1 MGMFDTLFGGATSI
15 FGDMISADSQA
26 ATNAQNYKMFEE
38 NMAWQTQMSNTAE
51 QRRFADY
58 KAAGVNPLLV
68 TSSQGASSPSIS
80 TPQFQAPG
88 QSYQNL
94 GNQVASALQLK
105 TMKSQIDLNT
115 ANANNAQADADIKG
129 AKRGPSGTV
138 TVEDPEGN
146 ETTGPI
152 GGGTLGTLEFKQAL
166 QNLDTGAAQLKLIQ
180 QNIDLAGADTDNTKL
195 RTALES
201 LDLKTRQALYNT
213 TLAKAR
219 ADAGIAQSAASV
231 AGADAKVMGGNFGV
245 ILRTLQVIG
254 GIVK

>member
-1 MGMFDTLFGGATSI
+1 MPIAAAGIAAGAGVL
-15 FGDMISADSQA
+15 GDLIGADSQA
-26 ATNAQNYKMFEE
+26 QTNAQNYKMFQE

-88 QSYQNL
+88 ASFNNL
-94 GNQVASALQLK
+94 GQQATGAMEVASRIK
-105 TMKSQIDLNT
+105 LNE

-129 AKRGPSGTV
+129 SKRGPTGSVTV
-138 TVEDPEGN
+138 TDAEGN
-146 ETTGPI
+146 DSTGPI
-152 GGGTLGTLEFKQAL
+152 GGGMLGTLEYKQAL
-166 QNLDTGAAQLKLIQ
+166 QTLKNSGAQLELIQ
-180 QNIDLAGADTDNTKL
+180 KQTDLAGADTDNTKL
-195 RTALES
+195 KSALEG
-201 LDLKTRQALYNT
+201 LDLQTRQALYDT

-219 ADAGIAQSAASV
+219 SEAGISASAASV
-231 AGADAKVMGGNFGV
+231 AGADARVMGGNFGV